1 MVYTDFLM
9 REHGYIALATGGAFL
24 MNMYSFAVS
33 FWLKFSFMNG
43 VKVTNLL
50 KYEYIYC

>member
-24 MNMYSFAVS
+24 MNMYLS
-33 FWLKFSFMNG
+33 
-43 VKVTNLL
+43 VKVMQARKKFNVAYPAMYSD
-50 KYEYIYC
+50 KE